1 MEATAAD
8 AASSGGG
15 GRDGPGRAPSAS
27 ASGRSGDDDRDD
39 WRVLAEDWGF
49 SDELARQFQA
59 CGAARRLIELAAG
72 GLEVSEG
79 DPLLVGVVDVADADS
94 AAYASQGNY
103 GLGAGRPGS
112 LAWPGGAAPA
122 LGAPLPAGAAAA
134 PPRAL
139 ASFIRSMPGVVDKAG
154 DGAAGGLVL
163 HVESLSRL
171 HEIHVRLQGTAQF
184 CRLGPY
190 VSGLVGAAAEHPE
203 LVLFYALDRMNG
215 PPQPLPN
222 FTKTA

>member
-8 AASSGGG
+8 AAATVGGG
-15 GRDGPGRAPSAS
+15 GGGPGRAPSAS
-27 ASGRSGDDDRDD
+27 GRNGDDHRDD

-49 SDELARQFQA
+49 SDELARRFQA

-94 AAYASQGNY
+94 VAYASQGNY
-103 GLGAGRPGS
+103 GLAAGRPGS

-122 LGAPLPAGAAAA
+122 LGAPLPDGAAAA

-139 ASFIRSMPGVVDKAG
+139 AGFIRSMRGVVDKAG
-154 DGAAGGLVL
+154 DGAAGGLVF
-163 HVESLSRL
+163 HVENLSRL
-171 HEIHVRLQGTAQF
+171 HEIHVRLQGTDQF

-190 VSGLVGAAAEHPE
+190 VSGLFGPAVDQPE
-203 LVLFYALDRMNG
+203 LVLFYAFDRMNG
-215 PPQPLPN
+215 PPQPLVS
-222 FTKTA
+222 FAKTA